1 MASLGSSLLQ
11 TASTGT
17 AFSTSHRPAQ
27 IASHSLRPLKARRA
41 SEFDG
46 VLPDGEHAT
55 QQISDTHILSFPNK
69 RMLPHFHF

>member
-41 SEFDG
+41 SELMGSFRTVG
-46 VLPDGEHAT
+46 KPLNR
-55 QQISDTHILSFPNK
+55 SLTHIY
-69 RMLPHFHF
+69 